1 VPHVFVETNWLFA
14 YAAPAHH
21 QVPTAAELLGRAQRG
36 EFTLHLPNICLGE
49 ARQAIRT
56 KCQPRTEAN
65 AIRRFLSWAAP
76 EGNVTPED
84 ASITRTVLD
93 KYESS
98 IQEDLNKLDD
108 NLRILAGL
116 PCIDIFGLDDTMLDR
131 ATALALAGIAPKPFD
146 HAILAGILVAAQRL
160 WESGERGLSFCE
172 ADSDLQP
179 WGRYGD
185 VKPELRAA
193 YDQAHLWVY
202 GDFTFTQP
210 IRRPDDFE

>member
-21 QVPTAAELLGRAQRG
+21 QVPAAAELLERGQRG
-36 EFTLHLPNICLGE
+36 EFTVHLPNICLGE

-56 KCQPRTEAN
+56 KCQPRSEAN
-65 AIRRFLSWAAP
+65 AIRRFLSWATPA
-76 EGNVTPED
+76 GNVEPEE
-84 ASITRTVLD
+84 ASITRRVLD

-98 IQEDLNKLDD
+98 IQEDLNKLDE
-108 NLRILAGL
+108 NLRMLADL
-116 PCIDIFGLDDTMLDR
+116 SCIDIFGLDDTMLAR

-146 HAILAGILVAAQRL
+146 HAVLAGILVTAQRL
-160 WESGERGLSFCE
+160 WEGGERGLSFCE
-172 ADSDLQP
+172 ADADLQP

-193 YDQAHLWVY
+193 YDQAHIWVY
-202 GDFTFTQP
+202 SDFTLTQP
-210 IRRPDDFE
+210 VRRSDFE